1 VRAGAGGKAAAP
13 TRKKHSARHS
23 LPPPKN
29 LPHHHSSNL
38 SLLSPLLSLT
48 SPQVVQYEP
57 VPCKGCGA
65 ILNPYAAVDFAARL
79 WTCALCHGRNHFP
92 PHYAGASESN
102 LPAEL
107 FPTCTSIEY
116 QTPPPAPVQPPAY
129 VFVLD
134 TCLGEDELGHARRA
148 LSGALAALPEYAQ
161 VGLVTFGTHV
171 AVHELGFPDMAKA
184 YVFQGGREHSP
195 AAVAAQLGLGP
206 GGRPGAPP
214 PPRPPAGGPGGGA
227 PPPPP
232 HQAAGRRFI
241 LPLADAEFALT
252 AALDDLA
259 RDAFPPLAECRPAR
273 CTGTAVSV
281 AAALAAAC
289 LPAGL
294 CAGRVLLFVGGPS
307 TDGPGRVVERSLAEP
322 IRSHKDLA
330 KDAAPL
336 FAKAAKFYAGVGAAM
351 VQAGHALDVFAC
363 SLDQV
368 GLAEMKPAIERTGG
382 VAVQADT
389 FANPVFR
396 ESLKRLLAPPSDT
409 AAHLG
414 TAAAA
419 TLEVIPSRD
428 VRVCGALGPAA
439 PADRRGPAVAETAVG
454 MGGTSA
460 WKMAGLD
467 GSTAVTLFFEPAAPG
482 SAGRGGDG
490 SGGAGHASQLYLQ
503 IITRYLHATGAP
515 RTRVTTLTRRWTD
528 GGDTAG
534 LVAGFDQEAAAV
546 VAARLATHKME
557 TEEDFD
563 ATRWLDRTLIRLCAR
578 FGEYRRDDPASF
590 ALAPGLAFFPQ
601 FLFNLRR
608 SAFVQVFGSS
618 PDETAHARLWLGR
631 AGVPDGMVMVQP
643 TLLSY
648 GLASPSTPEPVLLDV
663 AAVAPDR
670 VLLLDSFFHVVVF
683 HGATVAQWR
692 KAGYASD
699 PAHAA
704 LAALLEAPRRD
715 AAALCRAR
723 FPVPRLVDCD
733 QHGSQARF
741 LLAKLNPS
749 STYNSSTNGG
759 SGGAVMG
766 GPAVAGAEVILTDDV
781 SLAVFMEHLKKLAVQ
796 S

>member
-1 VRAGAGGKAAAP
+1 MLW
-13 TRKKHSARHS
+13 SA
-23 LPPPKN
+23 
-29 LPHHHSSNL
+29 SS
-38 SLLSPLLSLT
+38 
-48 SPQVVQYEP
+48 
-57 VPCKGCGA
+57 
-65 ILNPYAAVDFAARL
+65 
-79 WTCALCHGRNHFP
+79 
-92 PHYAGASESN
+92 
-102 LPAEL
+102 
-107 FPTCTSIEY
+107 
-116 QTPPPAPVQPPAY
+116 
-129 VFVLD
+129 
-134 TCLGEDELGHARRA
+134 
-148 LSGALAALPEYAQ
+148 
-161 VGLVTFGTHV
+161 VGL
-171 AVHELGFPDMAKA
+171 
-184 YVFQGGREHSP
+184 S
-195 AAVAAQLGLGP
+195 
-206 GGRPGAPP
+206 
-214 PPRPPAGGPGGGA
+214 
-227 PPPPP
+227 
-232 HQAAGRRFI
+232 
-241 LPLADAEFALT
+241 
-252 AALDDLA
+252 
-259 RDAFPPLAECRPAR
+259 

-294 CAGRVLLFVGGPS
+294 CAGRILLFVGGPS

-336 FAKAAKFYAGVGAAM
+336 FAKAAKFYAGVGQAM
-351 VQAGHALDVFAC
+351 VSAGHALDIFAC

-396 ESLKRLLAPPSDT
+396 ESLKRLLAPPSDA

-439 PADRRGPAVAETAVG
+439 PADRRGPAVSETTVG
-454 MGGTSA
+454 MGGTTA
-460 WKMAGLD
+460 WKLAGLD
-467 GSTAVTLFFEPAAPG
+467 ASTAITLFFEPAAAG

-490 SGGAGHASQLYLQ
+490 SSAPGPTSQLYLQ
-503 IITRYLHATGAP
+503 FITRYLHATGAP

-528 GGDTAG
+528 GGDTPG

-608 SAFVQVFGSS
+608 SAFVQVFGAS

-631 AGVPDGMVMVQP
+631 ATVPDGMVMVQP

-648 GLASPSTPEPVLLDV
+648 GLGSDAPDPVLLDV

-670 VLLLDSFFHVVVF
+670 VLLLDSFFYVVVF

-749 STYNSSTNGG
+749 ATYNSGGENGMG
-759 SGGAVMG
+759 GGGAMG
-766 GPAVAGAEVILTDDV
+766 PTGAGTEVILTDDV
-781 SLAVFMEHLKKLAVQ
+781 SLGVFMEHLKKLAVQ

>member
-1 VRAGAGGKAAAP
+1 
-13 TRKKHSARHS
+13 
-23 LPPPKN
+23 
-29 LPHHHSSNL
+29 L
-38 SLLSPLLSLT
+38 ST
-48 SPQVVQYEP
+48 
-57 VPCKGCGA
+57 
-65 ILNPYAAVDFAARL
+65 
-79 WTCALCHGRNHFP
+79 
-92 PHYAGASESN
+92 
-102 LPAEL
+102 
-107 FPTCTSIEY
+107 
-116 QTPPPAPVQPPAY
+116 
-129 VFVLD
+129 
-134 TCLGEDELGHARRA
+134 
-148 LSGALAALPEYAQ
+148 LPEYAQ

-171 AVHELGFPDMAKA
+171 SVHELGFPDMAKA
-184 YVFQGGREHSP
+184 YVFQGGREVGA

-214 PPRPPAGGPGGGA
+214 PPPRGGPGAA
-227 PPPPP
+227 PTPPGPP
-232 HQAAGRRFI
+232 GRRFI
-241 LPLADAEFALT
+241 LPLSEAEFALT

-259 RDAFPPLAECRPAR
+259 RDAFPPLAECRPSR
-273 CTGTAVSV
+273 CTGTAVAV

-294 CAGRVLLFVGGPS
+294 CAARILLLVGGPS

-336 FAKAAKFYAGVGAAM
+336 FAKAAKFYAGLGASMAA
-351 VQAGHALDVFAC
+351 AGHALDVFAC

-368 GLAEMKPAIERTGG
+368 GLAEMRPALERTGG

-396 ESLKRLLAPPSDT
+396 ESLKRLLAPPSDA

-428 VRVCGALGPAA
+428 VRVCGALGPAS
-439 PADRRGPAVAETAVG
+439 PADRRGPAVSETAIG
-454 MGGTSA
+454 MGGTTA
-460 WKMAGLD
+460 WKLAGLD
-467 GSTAVTLFFEPAAPG
+467 ASTAVTLFFEPAAAG
-482 SAGRGGDG
+482 SAGRGGGGGDG
-490 SGGAGHASQLYLQ
+490 PAHAAPGPASQLYLQ
-503 IITRYLHATGAP
+503 FVTRYLHATGAP

-528 GGDTAG
+528 GGDTPG

-578 FGEYRRDDPASF
+578 FGEYRRDDPSSF

-608 SAFVQVFGSS
+608 SAFVQVFGAS

-631 AGVPDGMVMVQP
+631 AAVPDGMVMVQP

-648 GLASPSTPEPVLLDV
+648 GLGSASPDPVLLDV

-670 VLLLDSFFHVVVF
+670 VLLLDSFFYVVVF

-692 KAGYASD
+692 KAGYAAD

-749 STYNSSTNGG
+749 ATYNSGG
-759 SGGAVMG
+759 DGGGGGVGMGGGGMG
-766 GPAVAGAEVILTDDV
+766 GPSGAGAEVILTDDV

>member
-1 VRAGAGGKAAAP
+1 MV
-13 TRKKHSARHS
+13 
-23 LPPPKN
+23 
-29 LPHHHSSNL
+29 
-38 SLLSPLLSLT
+38 
-48 SPQVVQYEP
+48 
-57 VPCKGCGA
+57 
-65 ILNPYAAVDFAARL
+65 
-79 WTCALCHGRNHFP
+79 
-92 PHYAGASESN
+92 
-102 LPAEL
+102 
-107 FPTCTSIEY
+107 
-116 QTPPPAPVQPPAY
+116 
-129 VFVLD
+129 D
-134 TCLGEDELGHARRA
+134 TCLGDEELGHARRA
-148 LSGALAALPEYAQ
+148 LAGALATLPEYAQ

-171 AVHELGFPDMAKA
+171 SVHELGFPDMAKA
-184 YVFQGGREHSP
+184 YVFQGGREHG
-195 AAVAAQLGLGP
+195 AASVAAQLGLGP

-214 PPRPPAGGPGGGA
+214 PPPPRGGAPGGA
-227 PPPPP
+227 PPAPPGGGGG
-232 HQAAGRRFI
+232 GRRFI
-241 LPLADAEFALT
+241 LPLSEAEFALT

-259 RDAFPPLAECRPAR
+259 RDAFPPLAESRPAR
-273 CTGTAVSV
+273 CTGTAVAV

-289 LPAGL
+289 LPPGL
-294 CAGRVLLFVGGPS
+294 CAGRILLFVGGPS
-307 TDGPGRVVERSLAEP
+307 TDGPGRVVDRPLAEP

-336 FAKAAKFYAGVGAAM
+336 FAKAAKFYAGLGAGMVG
-351 VQAGHALDVFAC
+351 AGHALDIFAC

-396 ESLKRLLAPPSDT
+396 ESLKRLLAPPSD
-409 AAHLG
+409 AGAHLG

-428 VRVCGALGPAA
+428 VRVCGALGPAS
-439 PADRRGPAVAETAVG
+439 PADRRGPAVSETAVG
-454 MGGTSA
+454 MGGTTA
-460 WKMAGLD
+460 WKLAGLD
-467 GSTAVTLFFEPAAPG
+467 GATAVTLFFEPAAAG
-482 SAGRGGDG
+482 SAGRGDG
-490 SGGAGHASQLYLQ
+490 GGGAGQAAGPTSQLYLQ
-503 IITRYLHATGAP
+503 FITRYLHATGAP

-546 VAARLATHKME
+546 VCARLATHKME

-578 FGEYRRDDPASF
+578 FGEYRRDDPSSF

-608 SAFVQVFGSS
+608 SAFVQVFGAS

-648 GLASPSTPEPVLLDV
+648 GLGSPAPDPVLLDV

-670 VLLLDSFFHVVVF
+670 VLLLDSFFYVVVF

-692 KAGYASD
+692 KAGYAAD

-749 STYNSSTNGG
+749 STYNSNG
-759 SGGAVMG
+759 SGSGLG
-766 GPAVAGAEVILTDDV
+766 GPAGAAGAEVILTDDV